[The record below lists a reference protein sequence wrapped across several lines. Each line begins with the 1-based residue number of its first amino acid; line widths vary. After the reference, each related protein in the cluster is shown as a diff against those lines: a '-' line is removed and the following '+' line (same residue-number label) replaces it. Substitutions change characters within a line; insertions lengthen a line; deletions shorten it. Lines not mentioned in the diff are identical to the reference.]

1 MQHADLLIRNARQLV
16 HFVPQNINAARQEY
30 ELYLIPDAWLAVKEQ
45 KIAAFGTKEEVLSEV
60 AVDKQTETIDATGK
74 TVTPGLIDP
83 HTHPVFFLTRE
94 VEFEMRI
101 KGKSYEEIAAAGG
114 GIRNSVRAVRQA
126 GKRELKTKI
135 LPRLR
140 RFLELGTTTIEA
152 KSGYGLSFEDEV
164 KSLEIIKELNEIQ
177 PLEMHAT
184 FLGAHEIPDEY
195 RRNREEYIHLLQNKI
210 IPFVAKNNL
219 AEFCDVFCE
228 QGVYSVEESRRIL
241 TIAQNYGL
249 KSRVH
254 ADQLH
259 LTGATQMAVEL
270 GAVSADHLEK
280 LDDGGI
286 RKIAASNTVACLL
299 PGAVFF
305 LGSHQY
311 PPGRKLIDTG
321 ARVCLATDFNPGS
334 SMTQS
339 QPLMMSL
346 ACLFMKMTPA
356 EALQATTVHA
366 AAAIARENELGNIAL
381 GYRAD
386 LVVWNAEDYR
396 QIPYY
401 YGVNLAEKVIKR
413 GKLVFS
419 RQEQ

>member
-1 MQHADLLIRNARQLV
+1 MQHADLLIQNAHQLI
-16 HFVPQNINAARQEY
+16 HFIPRDMSAARKEY
-30 ELYLIPDAWLAVKEQ
+30 KFHLIPEAWLAVSEQ
-45 KIAAFGTKEEVLSEV
+45 KIAAFGSKDEVLSKV
-60 AVDKQTETIDATGK
+60 VVDKQTKIINASGK

-101 KGKSYEEIAAAGG
+101 QGKSYEEIAAAGG

-126 GKRELKTKI
+126 GKEELKAKV

-164 KSLEIIKELNEIQ
+164 KSLEIIKELNESQ

-184 FLGAHEIPDEY
+184 FLGAHEVPDEY
-195 RRNREEYIHLLQNKI
+195 RQNREEYIHLLQNKM
-210 IPFVAKNNL
+210 IPFVAQNKL

-228 QGVYSVEESRRIL
+228 QDVYSVEESRRIL
-241 TIAQNYGL
+241 TAAQKFGL
-249 KSRVH
+249 KSKVH

-280 LDDGGI
+280 LDNTGI
-286 RKIAASNTVACLL
+286 QKIASSNTVAGLL

-305 LGSHQY
+305 LGSHHY
-311 PPGRKLIDTG
+311 PPARKLINAG

-356 EALQATTVHA
+356 EALQATTIHA
-366 AAAIARENELGNIAL
+366 AAAIDRENELGNISP
-381 GYRAD
+381 GYQAD
-386 LVVWNAEDYR
+386 LVIWNADDYR

-401 YGVNLAEKVIKR
+401 YGVNLVENVIKKGR
-413 GKLVFS
+413 LVFS
-419 RQEQ
+419 R